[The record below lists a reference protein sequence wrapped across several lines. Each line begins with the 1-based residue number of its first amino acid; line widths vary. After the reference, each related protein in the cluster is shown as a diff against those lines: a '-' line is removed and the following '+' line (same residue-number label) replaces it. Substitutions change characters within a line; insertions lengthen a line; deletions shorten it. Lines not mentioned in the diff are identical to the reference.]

1 MITNK
6 ERIVENIKV
15 KATFNTEVGSTSY
28 YYYIE
33 SLLDDSILHVGNGSA
48 NYELKED
55 EIDKD
60 VRNIGKE
67 FIETS
72 RYRKHILG
80 FIKVGEILP

>member
-6 ERIVENIKV
+6 KRIVENIRI
-15 KATFNTEVGSTSY
+15 KATFDTNEGSTSY

-67 FIETS
+67 FIETG

-80 FIKVGEILP
+80 FIKLE